1 MNDLAEWNQAPHRS
15 AVGRIGE
22 DRAWRHLE
30 SQGFT
35 LLARNWRY
43 RRHEIDLIVA
53 DRDGTLVFVEVK
65 ANRSRAS
72 GSAAARVDGRKILRL
87 QRVAEQYCLATQAGN
102 RPMRFDVIA
111 LEPTP
116 TGMELLHYRDAFLPQ
131 ASGYLG

>member
-1 MNDLAEWNQAPHRS
+1 MNDLAEWNQAPHRR
-15 AVGRIGE
+15 AVGQVGE
-22 DRAWRHLE
+22 DQAWRHLE
-30 SQGFT
+30 AQGYT

-65 ANRSRAS
+65 ANRSGAS
-72 GSAAARVDGRKILRL
+72 GAAAARVDGRKILRI
-87 QRVAEQYCLATQAGN
+87 QRVAEQYCVANHARN

-111 LEPTP
+111 LEPTS

-131 ASGYLG
+131 ASGYFG